1 MKIDRRTRIHLLIQS
16 SAFLVVFAL
25 AITVLA
31 FIAQDVRREWDVT
44 RNARNTLAAGT
55 LDIIKQLDGP
65 VTVTA
70 YAITQDA
77 SGAQVHRMIEQ
88 RLRPYQRAKA
98 DLNLILVDPREQP
111 KRAAAAGIRTPNEMV
126 VEYRKRSEHL
136 PLGDF
141 NEQNFASLLLRLMR
155 GSDSLVLW
163 LDGHGERKLDGIANH
178 DLGEFGRQLQQR
190 GFRINSVNLA
200 LAQEVPRNA
209 AMLVVST
216 PQTELQVGEV
226 QKIRQYLDQGGNLL
240 WMIDPEPLRGLQ
252 PIAEF
257 FGLVLTPGTVV
268 DPTLRPRN
276 GPPAFAVAT
285 SYGRHPVTGTFRL
298 NAVFPFARQI
308 GISEIDDWKV
318 TPLIEV
324 AARGW
329 VEMGKLDDK
338 PAFDKSRDLPGP
350 VNIAAAFERTVS
362 DKQQRVI
369 VVGNG
374 QFVSNVFLGNG
385 GNLQLGLAMINW
397 LAGSDELVSIE
408 PKPAADAR
416 LDIDQTALYLAVVAF
431 MIAMPLGYV
440 IMGGVVWW
448 RRRRAT

>member
-98 DLNLILVDPREQP
+98 DLNLILVDPGEQP